1 MDKKSTLPPDFP
13 AEITFKAVFRERDR
27 LREEIESI
35 LAEKGIDARLGEKR
49 SAKNN
54 FISFTV
60 TATFPSEEMLQ
71 LVCSRIGAL
80 EGFRMMF

>member
-1 MDKKSTLPPDFP
+1 MDKEPTLPPDFP
-13 AEITFKAVFRERDR
+13 TEITFKAVFRERDR
-27 LREEIESI
+27 LRGEIEAI

-49 SAKNN
+49 SAKSS

-60 TATFPSEEMLQ
+60 TATFASEEALQ
-71 LVCSRIGAL
+71 TVCSRIGAL

>member
-1 MDKKSTLPPDFP
+1 MDGKSALPPDFP
-13 AEITFKAVFRERDR
+13 TEITFKAVFRERAG
-27 LREEIESI
+27 LLEEIVAI
-35 LAEKGIDARLGEKR
+35 LAEKGIEARLGEKR
-49 SAKNN
+49 SAKNT

-60 TATFPSEEMLQ
+60 AATFPSEEMLN